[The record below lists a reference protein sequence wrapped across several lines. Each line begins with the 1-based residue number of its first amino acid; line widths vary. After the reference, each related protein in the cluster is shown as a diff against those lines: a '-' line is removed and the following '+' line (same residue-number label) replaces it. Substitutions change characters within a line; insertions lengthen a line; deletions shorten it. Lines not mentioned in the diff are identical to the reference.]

1 MKRSQLRPGAKID
14 RWTVIRREG
23 SKNGHRM
30 FLCACEC
37 GEAAIVRGSSL
48 LDGSSHSC
56 GCIKRVEP
64 SISNCS
70 IIDNEFEVEQIEE
83 RSCTLWEEA
92 QGGKLLRPLAEKLNM
107 TPNRGVYML
116 LNVVNLYAYIG
127 SSTNL
132 KKRVKSHFKA
142 LKNNK
147 HSSKHLQEDFNKYG
161 QDKFV
166 FIVLDSETEDL
177 LETEKAYLQL
187 YPFKY
192 NIQYMEIARTAK
204 VKIPKTSKIQPG
216 VKYNKWTVL
225 EETRRDKRGL
235 VEYHCICECGNDRY
249 VRGTYLKDGKST
261 SCGCIRVKNLKYKG
275 IKVINDE
282 AKSSLPKDLPEEAVK
297 TIKKIYSGVTL

>member
-1 MKRSQLRPGAKID
+1 MKRLRLEPGTKVGM
-14 RWTVIRREG
+14 WTIIQQEEPQ
-23 SKNGHRM
+23 KGHSM
-30 FLCACEC
+30 FLCVCVC
-37 GEAAIVRGSSL
+37 GEAAVIRGSSL
-48 LDGSSHSC
+48 IAGTSFSC
-56 GCIKRVEP
+56 GCTREGLKL
-64 SISNCS
+64 
-70 IIDNEFEVEQIEE
+70 
-83 RSCTLWEEA
+83 SCTHNDKA
-92 QGGKLLRPLAEKLNM
+92 DQVEKFPWGENKNSF
-107 TPNRGVYML
+107 TKGVYML
-116 LNVVNLYAYIG
+116 LNVVNLYAYID
-127 SSTNL
+127 SSSNL
-132 KKRVKSHFKA
+132 KKKVKNHFSLLKA
-142 LKNNK
+142 NK
-147 HSSKHLQEDFNKYG
+147 HYSKHLQEDFNKYG

-275 IKVINDE
+275 IKIINDE
-282 AKSSLPKDLPEEAVK
+282 CKSSLPKDLPEEAVK